1 MLCITDTCLNGQHV
15 ESKFVEVKMIAH
27 CMKKVKWEKIKDQTY
42 WGHESVENEGFAEV
56 LKCLR

>member
-1 MLCITDTCLNGQHV
+1 
-15 ESKFVEVKMIAH
+15 VEVKMIAH